1 MKQFLERPFHSSWLI
16 CILSAGL
23 LLGVLAS
30 KYFLTGY
37 LLAVTWIIVALLLVV
52 IGLWYQRV
60 WCVVLV
66 IIAGVIIGYS
76 RGSHEMIARMDI
88 NKYYGQQVEINGRVT
103 EDIDVQKG
111 TVRVKLDNL
120 QVNGAKQSGV
130 VWASIA
136 ESEESRQI
144 LRSDRVVLEGK
155 LDEGFA
161 TFNGMSYRSQ
171 LKKII
176 REDNADI
183 AREFRD
189 WFAGGVRKVIPEPE
203 SALGL
208 GYLVGQKRGLPDDL
222 TEVFMIVG
230 LTHVVVASGYNLTI
244 LVRLAR
250 RLFGKISRYMALAA
264 SSALVLCFMFVAGFS
279 PSMTRAGLVAGLSLL
294 VWYYGRKIH
303 PVILLFFAAAVSVL
317 IEPSYAWGDIGWLL
331 SFGSFAGVLI
341 LAPLLQSYFYGNE
354 HPGVIRQV
362 IGETLSAQLATLPLI
377 VLTFGTISY
386 VALLANVLVL
396 PLIPLAMLL
405 VFLCGVVSFIF
416 TPLAWLIAI
425 PTTWL
430 LQYMIWV
437 ANGLAGFS
445 WSYQEV
451 SISPIVAIVAY
462 LVLGGLIFWLWHST
476 RLRLERANIVE

>member
-1 MKQFLERPFHSSWLI
+1 MKQLSERQFHSSWLI
-16 CILSAGL
+16 CLMSAGL
-23 LLGVLAS
+23 LAGALVS

-37 LLAVTWIIVALLLVV
+37 LLSFAWIVVALLIAMISLR
-52 IGLWYQRV
+52 YQRM
-60 WCVVLV
+60 WCIALA
-66 IIAGVIIGYS
+66 IIAGVIIGYN

-88 NKYYGQQVEINGRVT
+88 NKYYGQQVEISGRVT
-103 EDIDVQKG
+103 EDIDAQKG

-120 QVNGAKQSGV
+120 QVNGASQSGV
-130 VWASIA
+130 VWASIS
-136 ESEESRQI
+136 ENEESRQI
-144 LRSDRVVLEGK
+144 LRSDKVVLEGK

-189 WFAGGVRKVIPEPE
+189 WFADSVRRVIPEPE
-203 SALGL
+203 SSLGL

-222 TEVFMIVG
+222 TEAFIIVG

-250 RLFGKISRYMALAA
+250 RAFGKISRFTALAA
-264 SSALVLCFMFVAGFS
+264 SSTLVLCFMFVAGFS

-303 PVILLFFAAAVSVL
+303 PIILLFFAAAISVL
-317 IEPSYAWGDIGWLL
+317 VEPSYIWGDIGWLL

-341 LAPLLQSYFYGNE
+341 LAPLLQSYFYGDE
-354 HPGVIRQV
+354 KPGIIRQV

-377 VLTFGTISY
+377 MLTFGTVSY

-405 VFLCGVVSFIF
+405 VFLCGILSFVF
-416 TPLAWLIAI
+416 APLAWLIAI

-430 LQYMIWV
+430 LQYMVWV
-437 ANGLAGFS
+437 AKGLAGFS
-445 WSYQEV
+445 WSYQEI
-451 SISPIVAIVAY
+451 SISPIATIAAY
-462 LVLGGLIFWLWHST
+462 CGLGGLLFWLWRST
-476 RLRLERANIVE
+476 NLRLERANIVE